1 MIYFQKRWHHST
13 SDDSSFYRTD
23 ETVKSWEE
31 LNDPVVRMLKFMKKN
46 GIKEYTDAELTKLR
60 KKYRNDVI
68 KALKKVTLYII
79 TY

>member
-1 MIYFQKRWHHST
+1 
-13 SDDSSFYRTD
+13 
-23 ETVKSWEE
+23 
-31 LNDPVVRMLKFMKKN
+31 MKKN